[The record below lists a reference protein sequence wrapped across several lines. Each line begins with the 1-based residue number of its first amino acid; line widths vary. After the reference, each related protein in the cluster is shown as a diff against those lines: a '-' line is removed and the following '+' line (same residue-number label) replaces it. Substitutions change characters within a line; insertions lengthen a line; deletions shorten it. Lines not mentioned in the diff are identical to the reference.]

1 MNKLLLLTWLVLHTY
16 ITQAQLVSK
25 SIVVSNSLIVQF
37 ENSKGHQLFVN
48 ENFEWFKELQVV
60 YAPYHIYKIAVAS
73 NDISLN
79 DMLKTVNS
87 LSYVKL
93 VQENKKIFKRDTIP
107 NDAYYG
113 QQWNMKTIGMETAW
127 MGNMSGVT
135 SQGDTLVV
143 AVIDDGFYTNHPDFG
158 NNLWVNHAE
167 IPGDTIDNDGN
178 GYAGDY
184 WGWNTYL
191 NNDSIYDPIEKGRH
205 GMPIM
210 GIIGAHT
217 NNTIGVAG
225 MNWNIKMM
233 VIVGGGDEANAI
245 QSYGYILDQKKRWLN
260 SNGQQGAYVVSVNS
274 SWGIPNEFPSNS
286 PIWCS
291 LYDTMGHYG
300 IVNAI
305 AVSNSSVD
313 VTISGDM
320 PTLCPSPYKI
330 TVTSTNQNDM
340 QRHGAF
346 SNKHVDI
353 GAPGR
358 GIFSTE
364 SIDQNPSL
372 YSIGDLRNG
381 TSYAAPHV
389 AAAIPLLYAN
399 ACDSFTTFSK
409 LHPDSAVLWM
419 KFFIMHGVDTLD
431 FLKSTTVSQ
440 GRLNVQN
447 AINLLE
453 QWCDGKLNL
462 PPPPPDPDVDTI
474 PLIPAFYS
482 VFPNPTRN
490 FVNVKGDLHQLSE
503 IVVTDMLGK
512 KVLNKIM
519 NEKPNSIQI
528 QLNLPPLSQGI
539 YHMHLFDLSKKQ
551 LKVFKISIY

>member
-1 MNKLLLLTWLVLHTY
+1 MNKVLLLIWLVFHAY
-16 ITQAQLVSK
+16 ISQAQLVSK
-25 SIVVSNSLIVQF
+25 SLAVSNSVIVQF
-37 ENSKGHQLFVN
+37 ENTKGHQQFVN
-48 ENFEWFKELQVV
+48 ENFDWFQDIQIV
-60 YAPYHIYKIAVAS
+60 YAPYHIYKLAVATQYIHL
-73 NDISLN
+73 NDI
-79 DMLKTVNS
+79 LKTINS
-87 LSYVKL
+87 LPYVKL

-113 QQWNMKTIGMETAW
+113 QQWNMKAIGMETAW

-167 IPGDTIDNDGN
+167 VPGDTIDNDGN

-210 GIIGAHT
+210 GIIGAQT
-217 NNTIGVAG
+217 NNIIGVAG

-260 SNGQQGAYVVSVNS
+260 SGGQQGAYVISVNT
-274 SWGIPNEFPSNS
+274 SWGIPNEFPTNS

-300 IVNAI
+300 ILNAI

-313 VTISGDM
+313 VTVRGDI
-320 PTLCPSPYKI
+320 PTLCPSPFKI
-330 TVTSTNQNDM
+330 TVTSTNQTDM
-340 QRHGAF
+340 QRFGAF

-372 YSIGDLRNG
+372 YSIGDLKNG

-399 ACDSFTTFSK
+399 ACDSFITYSK
-409 LHPDSAVLWM
+409 LYPDSAVLWM

-447 AINLLE
+447 SIKLLE

-462 PPPPPDPDVDTI
+462 PPPPPDPDIDTI
-474 PLIPAFYS
+474 PSIPAFYS

-490 FVNVKGDLHQLSE
+490 FVTVTGDLHQLSE

-512 KVLNKIM
+512 IVLNEIM
-519 NEKPNSIQI
+519 NEKPNTIQI
-528 QLNLPPLSQGI
+528 QLNLPSLSQGI
-539 YHMHLFDLSKKQ
+539 YHLHLFDQSKKQ